1 MNENQLGEKIKAM
14 REEAGLGLRDLA
26 AKANVSPSMLSQIE
40 NGSANPSINTLK
52 NIAVVLNVP
61 LYRFFQ
67 ENAQPEQL
75 VVRKDARKRIGF
87 PGEEVQYELLTPDV
101 SGQIEFCRMTIP
113 PSKASAGMPKGHVG
127 EEVAYVVFGE
137 INILLED
144 TCTPLSAG
152 DSLRIPPMTQHRWIN
167 SGTED
172 AVIVFAVSPPSF

>member
-1 MNENQLGEKIKAM
+1 MSDNQLGEKIKSM

-52 NIAVVLNVP
+52 NIAVVLNLP

-67 ENAQPEQL
+67 EDTDPSGL
-75 VVRKDARKRIGF
+75 IVHKDSRKMIGF
-87 PGEEVQYELLTPDV
+87 AGHEVQYELLTPDV

-113 PSKASAGMPKGHVG
+113 PNKASAGMPEGHVG
-127 EEVAYVVFGE
+127 EEVAYVVSGQ
-137 INILLED
+137 ISILLED
-144 TCTPLSAG
+144 TCVPLTAG

-167 SGTED
+167 STAED
-172 AVIVFAVSPPSF
+172 AVIIFAVSPLSF

>member
-1 MNENQLGEKIKAM
+1 MNDTRLGEKIKAM

-52 NIAVVLNVP
+52 NIAVVLNLP

-67 ENAQPEQL
+67 EDSDPAQL
-75 VVRKDARKRIGF
+75 VVRGNARKTIGY
-87 PGEEVQYELLTPDV
+87 PGREVQYELLTPDV
-101 SGQIEFCRMTIP
+101 SGQIEFCLMTIP
-113 PSKASAGMPKGHVG
+113 PNKASAGMPVGHVG
-127 EEVAYVVFGE
+127 EEVAFVVSGA

-144 TCTPLSAG
+144 TCVLLTAG

-167 SGTED
+167 SAAED